1 MMTGIA
7 NDSSHAV
14 WQVSGGPVSR
24 AYADVF
30 LRHGVAS
37 IGPGDAGPW
46 SPERSDDTFEDG
58 VVRRFASEVA
68 VGDVFL
74 LRTGLAT
81 IAALGLV
88 ASDYLY
94 VNAFDDMNGWD
105 LQHAR
110 RVRWYRLPADH
121 VFGSS
126 AFGAKPPRCSRVLNE
141 EVVDFAER
149 FLTSPPTHWQT
160 APLPE
165 LPGEEPP
172 LDQVPDAL
180 QGIVAQAADLVPLLQ
195 DGQAFGEHPSDGS
208 GPELP
213 GEEPPLDQVPDALQ
227 GIVAQAA
234 DLVPLLQDG
243 QAFGEHPSEDE
254 LIVHFVVPFL
264 RALGWP
270 PERIAVQWRHIDVAL
285 FRALPRTP
293 ENCHLVIEAKRLGAG
308 VEGALDQ
315 ARGYVE
321 ALARPRDVVVTDGI
335 RYRMYAA
342 ARDFAPVAY
351 ANLTRLKQPA
361 TDLFTRMKRQ

>member
-1 MMTGIA
+1 MRTA

-14 WQVSGGPVSR
+14 WQISGGPVSR

-46 SPERSDDTFEDG
+46 SPERVDDTFEDG
-58 VVRRFASEVA
+58 VVRRFASEAA

-74 LRTGLAT
+74 LRTGIAT

-110 RVRWYRLPADH
+110 RVRWCRLPADH
-121 VFGSS
+121 VFGRSV
-126 AFGAKPPRCSRVLNE
+126 FGAKPPRCSRVLNE

-149 FLTSPPTHWQT
+149 FLSSPPTHWQT

-165 LPGEEPP
+165 LPSEG
-172 LDQVPDAL
+172 
-180 QGIVAQAADLVPLLQ
+180 
-195 DGQAFGEHPSDGS
+195 
-208 GPELP
+208 
-213 GEEPPLDQVPDALQ
+213 PPLDQVPDALQ

-270 PERIAVQWRHIDVAL
+270 PERIAVQWRHIDVAV

-361 TDLFTRMKRQ
+361 TDLFTRMKRP